1 MTEPPILSQIAG
13 ATLWL
18 ASLFLIKQ
26 STLII
31 GIRKTLAQKESRCH
45 SMVIFERKPYNPRT
59 REAELLDRIEQL
71 EREKSDLEAII
82 RKNKHEILWLQG
94 MLKHKKES

>member
-1 MTEPPILSQIAG
+1 
-13 ATLWL
+13 
-18 ASLFLIKQ
+18 
-26 STLII
+26 
-31 GIRKTLAQKESRCH
+31 
-45 SMVIFERKPYNPRT
+45 MVIFERNPYNPKT

-94 MLKHKKES
+94 IAKYRKES

>member
-1 MTEPPILSQIAG
+1 
-13 ATLWL
+13 
-18 ASLFLIKQ
+18 
-26 STLII
+26 
-31 GIRKTLAQKESRCH
+31 
-45 SMVIFERKPYNPRT
+45 MVIFERKPYNPRT

-94 MLKHKKES
+94 IAKYRKES